1 MIATRK
7 SAGLLSLVLAMA
19 FVPISVGCSR
29 EKSAEQI
36 YDENA
41 SGVVMILNEHYYS
54 VTLPTGETFYF
65 SGIEDGKLKN
75 VAFSPSQPP
84 RG

>member
-1 MIATRK
+1 MTANRK
-7 SAGLLSLVLAMA
+7 SAGLLSLALAVA
-19 FVPISVGCSR
+19 FVAISAGCSR

-36 YDENA
+36 YDEHA

-65 SGIEDGKLKN
+65 SGIED
-75 VAFSPSQPP
+75 
-84 RG
+84 